1 MSVSR
6 AAAAVLASLALGAPA
21 ASAQAPG
28 EPDCAGPAGDPK
40 PGTAAWDKREDDQVY
55 CAGQRVSDHESNL
68 AYQQALVEQQASP
81 WALTAID
88 PFRRPNLWTGS
99 RFRYQQVSLTN
110 AAGKRFP
117 GYLSRPPAGRR
128 FKSPYPGVVIMHGG
142 AANQEMYF
150 WGAEGLAEAGYMVL
164 TFGIGRT
171 DDTHYEDTRS
181 ALDYFTS
188 RRNPRLAQLDRRH
201 VGLAGHSAG
210 GVAVTRLGREGRRV
224 SAIDPGDRAQ
234 SRPKSSG

>member
-6 AAAAVLASLALGAPA
+6 AAAAVLASLALGASA
-21 ASAQAPG
+21 ASAQAPS

-55 CAGQRVSDHESNL
+55 CATQRVRDHASNP

-81 WALTAID
+81 WAGTAID
-88 PFRRPNLWTGS
+88 PFRQPSLWNGS
-99 RFRYQQVSLTN
+99 RFRYEPISFTN
-110 AAGKRFP
+110 AAGKRFS
-117 GYLSRPPAGRR
+117 GYLFRPLRKVKA
-128 FKSPYPGVVIMHGG
+128 PYPGVVIMHGG

-188 RRNPRLAQLDRRH
+188 KRNPRLAELDRRH